1 MGLPLEGL
9 RVIDLTKDFAG
20 PFCTMLLSDLGAEV
34 IKIEK
39 PGTGDETRAWGP
51 PFINGLSYY
60 FLSLNRGKKSVTL
73 NLKTGEAQKIV
84 RQLVRDADIL
94 VESFRPGTL
103 LQYGLDY
110 PRLRRI
116 NKALVYCSISGFGQ
130 TGPYRN
136 RPGYD
141 LVAFAMSGIMSTTG
155 EEGRPPIRVS
165 TPVADIAAGH
175 YAATAILA
183 SLAKRLVTGRGDYI
197 DISLLDS
204 IVSWLTYNAT
214 YYFATGKQPPRMG
227 SAHPSIVPYQA
238 FKCKDTELVI
248 AVGNDQQWK
257 SLCGAVGLQSLL
269 EDRRFVTNPL
279 RVRNRTA
286 LIPILSKLFRKQRAA
301 YWHRLFLQSRVP
313 STPVYNIGDVVRDA
327 QVLRRGLIVHPKS
340 KTPQLGTPLLLSGSK
355 TRSYSKPPKLGEHTS
370 LILRELGYPE
380 STLKRLRA
388 IGSIG

>member
-1 MGLPLEGL
+1 MGLPLKGL

-34 IKIEK
+34 IKIER
-39 PGTGDETRAWGP
+39 PGLGDETRAWGP

-73 NLKTGEAQKIV
+73 NLKTREARKIV

-130 TGPYRN
+130 TGPYRD

-165 TPVADIAAGH
+165 APVADIAAGH

-183 SLAKRLVTGRGDYI
+183 SLAKRLVTGRGDCI

-227 SAHPSIVPYQA
+227 SAHASIVPYQA
-238 FKCKDTELVI
+238 FKCKDKELVV

-257 SLCGAVGLQSLL
+257 SLCEGVGLQRLL
-269 EDRRFVTNPL
+269 RDSRFVTNPL

-286 LIPILSKLFRKQRAA
+286 LIPILSKLFRKQRAV
-301 YWHRLFLQSRVP
+301 YWHRLFLQSQVP
-313 STPVYNIGDVVRDA
+313 STPVYNIGEVVRDA
-327 QVLRRGLIVHPKS
+327 QVLERGLIIHPHS
-340 KTPQLGTPLLLSGSK
+340 RIPQLGTPLLSASN
-355 TRSYSKPPKLGEHTS
+355 TRPYPKPPKLGEHTS
-370 LILRELGYPE
+370 LVLRELGYTE
-380 STLKRLRA
+380 SALETIRATGA
-388 IGSIG
+388 IG